1 MSHPEFFGM
10 AHVILEL
17 VRVFVIERGRGNFIL
32 DKAIF
37 ADVAGSYGEKNQR
50 SIK

>member
-1 MSHPEFFGM
+1 VGVSIPF
-10 AHVILEL
+10 LEL